1 MRFMVEGEV
10 DLGSEVRKF
19 VKEVD
24 APNER
29 VAREHALKLIG
40 SAHGR
45 KRNQVKIA
53 SVKKG

>member
-1 MRFMVEGEV
+1 MVEGEV